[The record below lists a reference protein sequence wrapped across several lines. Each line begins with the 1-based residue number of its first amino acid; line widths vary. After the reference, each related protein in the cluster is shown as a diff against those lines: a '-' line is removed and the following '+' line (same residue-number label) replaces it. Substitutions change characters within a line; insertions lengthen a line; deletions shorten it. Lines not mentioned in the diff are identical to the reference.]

1 MTQEHNYEKLDL
13 QRMEV
18 QANMLA
24 TFETASQ
31 VMTKI
36 HNTVMLLD
44 FTDKDTLQQF
54 YKSLYYFVDGCQG
67 LVEGFKVLCTTY
79 DLELVDPVD

>member
-1 MTQEHNYEKLDL
+1 MTQEQYKQIDL

-24 TFETASQ
+24 TFETASL
-31 VMTKI
+31 VMTRL

-44 FTDKDTLQQF
+44 FSDKDTLQQF
-54 YKSLYYFVDGCQG
+54 YNSLYYFIDGCQG
-67 LVEGFKVLCTTY
+67 LKEGFKVLCTTY
-79 DLELVDPVD
+79 DLELVDPID

>member
-1 MTQEHNYEKLDL
+1 MTQEHNYQKLDL

-18 QANMLA
+18 Q
-24 TFETASQ
+24 
-31 VMTKI
+31 VMTRL

>member
-1 MTQEHNYEKLDL
+1 MTEKNYEQIDL

-24 TFETASQ
+24 TFETASL

-44 FTDKDTLQQF
+44 FSDKDTLQQF
-54 YKSLYYFVDGCQG
+54 YNSLYYFIDGCQG
-67 LVEGFKVLCTTY
+67 LKEGFKVLCTTY
-79 DLELVDPVD
+79 DLELVDPIN

>member
-1 MTQEHNYEKLDL
+1 MTEKNYQQIDL

-24 TFETASQ
+24 TFETASL
-31 VMTKI
+31 VMTRL

-44 FTDKDTLQQF
+44 FSDKDTLQQF
-54 YKSLYYFVDGCQG
+54 YNSLYYFIDGCQG
-67 LVEGFKVLCTTY
+67 LKEGFKVLCTTY
-79 DLELVDPVD
+79 DLELIDPTD

>member
-1 MTQEHNYEKLDL
+1 MTQEQFKQLDL

-24 TFETASQ
+24 TFDTASQ

-36 HNTVMLLD
+36 HNTVTLLD
-44 FTDKDTLQQF
+44 FTDKYTLQQF
-54 YKSLYYFVDGCQG
+54 YNSLYYFVDGCQG
-67 LVEGFKVLCTTY
+67 LIEGFKVLCTTY
-79 DLELVDPVD
+79 DLELVDPID

>member
-1 MTQEHNYEKLDL
+1 MTEPNYQQIDL

-24 TFETASQ
+24 TFETASL
-31 VMTKI
+31 VMTRL

-44 FTDKDTLQQF
+44 FSDKDTLQQF
-54 YKSLYYFVDGCQG
+54 YNSLYYFIDGCQG
-67 LVEGFKVLCTTY
+67 LKEGFKVLCTTY
-79 DLELVDPVD
+79 DLELVDPID

>member
-1 MTQEHNYEKLDL
+1 MTEKNYEQVDL

-24 TFETASQ
+24 TFETASL
-31 VMTKI
+31 VMTRI

-44 FTDKDTLQQF
+44 FSDKDTLQQF
-54 YKSLYYFVDGCQG
+54 YNSLYYFIDGCQG
-67 LVEGFKVLCTTY
+67 LKEGFKVLCTTY
-79 DLELVDPVD
+79 DLELVDPTD

>member
-1 MTQEHNYEKLDL
+1 MTEPNYQQIDL

-24 TFETASQ
+24 TFETASL
-31 VMTKI
+31 VMTRL

-44 FTDKDTLQQF
+44 FSDKDTLQQF
-54 YKSLYYFVDGCQG
+54 YNSLYYFIDGCQG
-67 LVEGFKVLCTTY
+67 LKEGFKVLCTTY
-79 DLELVDPVD
+79 DLELVDPTD

>member
-1 MTQEHNYEKLDL
+1 MTEKNYEQIDL

-24 TFETASQ
+24 TFETASL
-31 VMTKI
+31 VMTRI

-44 FTDKDTLQQF
+44 FSDKDTLQQF
-54 YKSLYYFVDGCQG
+54 YNSLYYFIDGCQG
-67 LVEGFKVLCTTY
+67 LKEGFKVLCTTY
-79 DLELVDPVD
+79 DLELVDPID

>member
-1 MTQEHNYEKLDL
+1 MTEKNYQQIDL

-24 TFETASQ
+24 TFETASL
-31 VMTKI
+31 VMTRL

-44 FTDKDTLQQF
+44 FSDKDTLQQF
-54 YKSLYYFVDGCQG
+54 YNSLYYFIDGCQG
-67 LVEGFKVLCTTY
+67 LKEGFKVLCTTY
-79 DLELVDPVD
+79 NLELVDPID

>member
-1 MTQEHNYEKLDL
+1 MTQEQFKQLDL

-18 QANMLA
+18 QANMLS
-24 TFETASQ
+24 TFETASE
-31 VMTKI
+31 VMSKL

-44 FTDKDTLQQF
+44 FQDKDTLQQF
-54 YKSLYYFVDGCQG
+54 YNSLYYFVDGCQG

-79 DLELVDPVD
+79 DLELLDPID